1 MQIAQKNFYKKLLGR
16 AGELKAAEFL
26 KKKGY
31 KIVVKNYKTHAG
43 EIDIIAEK
51 DGETVFV
58 EVKTRTGD
66 EYGYAAEAV
75 DCKKRLR
82 YFKVAAEYLMSNGL
96 TDAPGRFDVVEL
108 QNGQINHIENAFYE
122 NMR

>member
-1 MQIAQKNFYKKLLGR
+1 M
-16 AGELKAAEFL
+16 
-26 KKKGY
+26 
-31 KIVVKNYKTHAG
+31 G

-51 DGETVFV
+51 DGETVFI

-75 DCKKRLR
+75 DCKKRFR
-82 YFKVAAEYLMSNGL
+82 YVKVAAEYLMRKGL
-96 TDAPGRFDVVEL
+96 TDAPCRFDVVEL